1 MDRVFETKLKYS
13 RVMLKVSGEALEG
26 AQGFGIDPTVLQSIA
41 SEVAAAASEGVQI
54 AIVVGGGNFFR
65 GVDRWAGLD
74 RASADY
80 VGMLATVMNAICLQS
95 ALEALGVQT
104 RVQTAIEMQ
113 EIAEPYIRR
122 RAIRHLEHGRVVIF
136 GAGTGNPFFTTDTAA
151 ALRAAEINADAFFKA
166 TKVDGVYDCD
176 PVKNPGAV
184 LHRHLSFRD
193 VLERELHV
201 MDETAITLCKE
212 NEIPVIVFNQTKPG
226 NVLRAILGDQDVGTS
241 ISGSNGSNGS
251 SSKQAAPE
259 AAAEAE
265 NESEAEWEAEW
276 SA

>member
-1 MDRVFETKLKYS
+1 MDRSYEAKLKYS

-26 AQGFGIDPTVLQSIA
+26 AQGFGIDPAVLQTIA

-74 RASADY
+74 RATADY

-166 TKVDGVYDCD
+166 TKVDGVYDSD
-176 PVKNPGAV
+176 PATNPAAV
-184 LHRHLSFRD
+184 LHRRLSFRD

-212 NEIPVIVFNQTKPG
+212 NDIPVVVFNLTKPG
-226 NVLRAILGDQDVGTS
+226 NVLRAILGDQEVGTS
-241 ISGSNGSNGS
+241 IGGSCASSSTARPAAAAPVGTSGNLSGSETD
-251 SSKQAAPE
+251 A
-259 AAAEAE
+259 
-265 NESEAEWEAEW
+265 
-276 SA
+276 